1 MHSVFYS
8 IFPSARSLGFPEGC
22 WTGRVARCSV
32 ASMLSVI
39 VSLVQPVALTRVRA
53 VLCAPAW
60 WGIVPRVPKRA
71 LSGQRGSRLLRPAWA
86 ILFAMFILPLALC
99 HVRRPVSWRVSR
111 RSYLEPLSG
120 LDVLWGPFLRWR
132 LHEEQLW
139 SGVAAHAGLGRVFCL
154 EGTKPG
160 SERTAWVPAPRLV
173 GTREAPQCACRELT
187 ARACRSWLHDGSK
200 TLYL

>member
-139 SGVAAHAGLGRVFCL
+139 SGVATHAGLCGQSVLSGGDKARLRADGMGPRSASRGDAGGSAVRVQRADSSCM
-154 EGTKPG
+154 
-160 SERTAWVPAPRLV
+160 SSPA
-173 GTREAPQCACRELT
+173 A
-187 ARACRSWLHDGSK
+187 
-200 TLYL
+200 

>member
-39 VSLVQPVALTRVRA
+39 ISLVQPVALTRVYA

-60 WGIVPRVPKRA
+60 WGIVPRVPKHA
-71 LSGQRGSRLLRPAWA
+71 LSGQRGSRLPRPAWA
-86 ILFAMFILPLALC
+86 ILFAMFIPLLALC
-99 HVRRPVSWRVSR
+99 HVRRPVFWRVSR
-111 RSYLEPLSG
+111 RSYLEPLLG

-139 SGVAAHAGLGRVFCL
+139 SSVATHAGLCGQSCSVWRGQSQAQSGR
-154 EGTKPG
+154 PG
-160 SERTAWVPAPRLV
+160 SPLRVSWGRGRL
-173 GTREAPQCACRELT
+173 RS
-187 ARACRSWLHDGSK
+187 ARAES
-200 TLYL
+200 